1 MPIFLRFLIG
11 IPLAAV
17 VAILLFLLMRALIA
31 MGELPINEEREATRI
46 QINQEIED
54 VEVRERDMTPDQVEQ
69 VEPPPPPPSIE
80 KQVAQQPTESITN
93 IGGNIPEFESPD
105 ISRDDMNFTVSDRD
119 AQPLVR
125 VAITYPPRAAERGT
139 EGSCQMVF
147 DVNPEGSPY
156 NIQANCTDSVFE
168 RTSIR
173 TVEQWKYAP
182 KIVDGQPVART
193 GVQTTLT
200 YEFEE
205 G

>member
-31 MGELPINEEREATRI
+31 MGELPINEEREATQI
-46 QINQEIED
+46 QINQE
-54 VEVRERDMTPDQVEQ
+54 VEELQVRERDMTPDQVEQ
-69 VEPPPPPPSIE
+69 VDPPPPPPSIE
-80 KQVAQQPTESITN
+80 KQVATQPTEAITN
-93 IGGNIPEFESPD
+93 IGGQIPEFEQPD
-105 ISRDDMNFTVSDRD
+105 ISRNDMNFTVSDRD

-125 VAITYPPRAAERGT
+125 VAVTYPPRAAERGT
-139 EGSCQMVF
+139 EGSCRMTF
-147 DVNPEGSPY
+147 DVNPQGAPY
-156 NIQANCTDSVFE
+156 NIRANCTDSVFE

-182 KIVDGQPVART
+182 KVVDGQPVARS

-200 YEFEE
+200 YQLES
-205 G
+205 

>member
-17 VAILLFLLMRALIA
+17 VAIALFLLMRALIA
-31 MGELPINEEREATRI
+31 MGELPINEERETTRI

-54 VEVRERDMTPDQVEQ
+54 IEVTERDMTPDQVEQ

-80 KQVAQQPTESITN
+80 KQVATQPNEAITN
-93 IGGNIPEFESPD
+93 IGGQIPDFEQPD

-125 VAITYPPRAAERGT
+125 VAVSYPPRAAERGT
-139 EGSCQMVF
+139 EGNCRMTF
-147 DVNPEGSPY
+147 DVNPQGAPY
-156 NIQANCTDSVFE
+156 NIQAACTDSVFE

-182 KIVDGQPVART
+182 KVVDGQPVSRS

-200 YEFEE
+200 YQLE